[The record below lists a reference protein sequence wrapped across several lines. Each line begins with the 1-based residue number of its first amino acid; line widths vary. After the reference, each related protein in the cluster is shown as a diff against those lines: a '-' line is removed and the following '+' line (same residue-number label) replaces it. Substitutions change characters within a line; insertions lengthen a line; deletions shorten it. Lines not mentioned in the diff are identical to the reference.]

1 MQRNSINTCF
11 FSLLWALVFSG
22 MVLPVK
28 GQIQCDTTFTAA
40 QLVDSFLLGQ
50 GIRAGNITFTGPR
63 VGIAHFQNENNA
75 VGIEEG
81 ILLST
86 GSVFNANGPNN
97 TPYVTTSFMNP
108 NIKKRPKGDRD
119 LNKICR
125 SVTYDVSILEFDF
138 IPFDNRIS
146 FSYAFGSEEYP
157 EYVGS
162 RYNDVFG
169 FIIDGEKLNNKN
181 LAVIP
186 KTILPVT
193 INTINYKDNEGFYID
208 NDYFKKVELKKNLPG
223 QKKKK
228 KPVYTFSDT
237 YEINKKKLKKLNQTL
252 VNSVQYD
259 GMTVVLTASAYVV
272 PFKKYH
278 MKIAIGDVGD
288 PQYDSGVFL
297 ERGSFSSKKDP
308 TQTRFKDYADLSMKI
323 NFDSIFGLKPVISQ
337 ATRDSL
343 AGEAAAYERFSVTNI
358 NFETDSYTIPD
369 SSKEELQSLSQYLKE
384 QHRFKCE
391 LYGYTD
397 NMGSKKY
404 NQRLSESRAN
414 AVMSFL
420 VAKGVPPSRLAIAGY
435 NFENPIADNNNERGR
450 ALNRRVEIILVEE

>member
-1 MQRNSINTCF
+1 MQRNYVTLSRYF
-11 FSLLWALVFSG
+11 LLWSLIIIVFAK
-22 MVLPVK
+22 PVK
-28 GQIQCDTTFTAA
+28 AQIQCDTSFSAV

-50 GIRAGNITFTGPR
+50 GIRAGNITFTGPK
-63 VGIAHFQNENNA
+63 VGIAHFKNENNA
-75 VGIEEG
+75 VGIENG

-97 TPYVTTSFMNP
+97 TPFITTNFMDP
-108 NIKKRPKGDRD
+108 KIKKRPKGDRD

-138 IPFDNRIS
+138 IPFNNRIS

-193 INTINYKDNEGFYID
+193 INTINFKENEGFYID

-228 KPVYTFSDT
+228 KPNYTFSDT
-237 YEINKKKLKKLNQTL
+237 YEINKKKLKKLNQNL
-252 VNSVQYD
+252 VNTVQYD

-297 ERGSFSSKKDP
+297 EQGSFSSKKDP
-308 TQTRFKDYADLSMKI
+308 SQTKFKDYPDLSSKI
-323 NFDSIFGLKPVISQ
+323 NFDSIFGLKPLMSQ
-337 ATRDSL
+337 ATRDSI
-343 AGEAAAYERFSVTNI
+343 ASEEAAYERFNVTNI
-358 NFETDSYTIPD
+358 NFETDSYSIPD
-369 SSKEELQSLSQYLKE
+369 TSKDELKGLTGYLK
-384 QHRFKCE
+384 QHDRFKCE

-397 NMGSKKY
+397 NQGSRKY

-420 VAKGVPPSRLAIAGY
+420 VANGVPPAKLEIAGY

-450 ALNRRVEIILVEE
+450 AMNRRVEIILVEE